1 LKSPIVAV
9 RREGLFTNAAFMEDH
24 HLDDNISEV
33 SNFES
38 VDEQEVEDD
47 DQEGEDEMTRLPEDI
62 AFDVMLA
69 QAEEKVK

>member
-1 LKSPIVAV
+1 
-9 RREGLFTNAAFMEDH
+9 MEDH